1 LIAITRAGYGESD
14 DVDCESYSY
23 EVLVGDIRAV
33 VDSLGVDKFHVLGHS
48 SGGPCALAVKYL
60 ISDRCRKCIV
70 LAGDTEYATNEE
82 LDPMAF

>member
-1 LIAITRAGYGESD
+1 M
-14 DVDCESYSY
+14 
-23 EVLVGDIRAV
+23 
-33 VDSLGVDKFHVLGHS
+33 DSLGVDKFHVLGHS